1 MKMAGKTSVI
11 LAVAIVVVLGLLT
24 GCEEQ
29 NLSDTRKS
37 RLVAAE
43 NMQLKKDLAQRDEE
57 IEKQKGLLAECIEEQ
72 EMAAKQVQ
80 KSLKELSDTA
90 LKDFEEIISLKQEN
104 SELRAQLDQLQKR
117 PAESQQ

>member
-1 MKMAGKTSVI
+1 MKRSGKASVI
-11 LAVAIVVVLGLLT
+11 LAVAIFAFIALVT

-29 NLSDTRKS
+29 NLSDARKS

-57 IEKQKGLLAECIEEQ
+57 IEKQKKLLAECIEEQ
-72 EMAAKQVQ
+72 KIAAEQVQ

-90 LKDFEEIISLKQEN
+90 LKDFEEIIILKQEN
-104 SELRAQLDQLQKR
+104 SELRAKLDQLQKR
-117 PAESQQ
+117 LGQSQQ